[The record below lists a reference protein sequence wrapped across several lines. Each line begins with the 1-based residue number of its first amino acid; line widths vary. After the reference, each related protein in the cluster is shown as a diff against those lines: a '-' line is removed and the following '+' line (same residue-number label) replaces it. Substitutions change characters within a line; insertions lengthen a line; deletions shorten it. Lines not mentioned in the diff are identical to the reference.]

1 MRKILYGLVVIML
14 LASVSGCALVNLAL
28 SAGIAYGIAEATK

>member
-1 MRKILYGLVVIML
+1 VRNVIMGIAALAL
-14 LASVSGCALVNLAL
+14 LVSVSGCALVNLAI

>member
-1 MRKILYGLVVIML
+1 MRKILYTIAIIVL
-14 LASVSGCALVNLAL
+14 LGSVSGCALVNLAL